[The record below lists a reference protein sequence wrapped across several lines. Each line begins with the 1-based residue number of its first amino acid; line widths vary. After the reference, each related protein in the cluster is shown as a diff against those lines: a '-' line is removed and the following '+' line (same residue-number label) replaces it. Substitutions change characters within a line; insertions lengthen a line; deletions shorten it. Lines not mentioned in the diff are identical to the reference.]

1 MKKILLLLS
10 LNVFIISYLNAQSG
24 LSGKITDEKNQSLFG
39 VNITIKGVENDVSTG
54 TTSDFEGN
62 YTIELAVGT
71 YEINYQYVGYKKQT
85 KRIDINEGEM
95 LNIDIVLVENAEIIE
110 EIVVSASK
118 YEQKLS
124 DVTVSMQVIKPQ
136 MIENTNT
143 NNMESAINKIPGVD
157 INDGQPSI
165 RGGSGWS
172 YGAGSRVLVLVDE
185 LPIIAADAGN
195 VKWDYLPV
203 ENISQVEVI
212 KGASSVLYGSSA
224 MNGVINIR
232 TAYPTEKAKTKIIYN
247 VGFYN
252 QPKNPVKYLN
262 GKTWDTNLYTDNNF
276 YQEGNTPTSVLLRD
290 DLFYW
295 ISKPMFGGVNFMHM
309 QQFGNFD
316 FVIAGNQFVDEG
328 YRTNNFDKRTRIN
341 TNLRFRSKRVEGL
354 AYGINANFMGQAKS
368 DFLLWASEKLKDVD
382 GNDSVIIRPFVAMD
396 GAVNINE
403 GYRINIDPY
412 AYYYKKNGSRYS
424 IRTRYFFV
432 DNRIPSD
439 TSKNNQSEFYY
450 LEYRYQTDIG
460 EKTKLAAGGVN
471 AYSEIHSNLFG
482 DHFSN
487 NMAGY
492 VQVDNNFGRLK
503 TSVGMR
509 GEYYIV
515 DTTQTESM
523 IDIELG
529 DEIIEIPIKPVFR
542 AGANYRLFEYTNLR
556 ASFGQGYRFPSIAEK
571 YTATAFA
578 GLLNVFP
585 NPNLDSETGW
595 NVEVGGHQGFK
606 IGKGWQGFGDIA
618 TFYSRYNNMMEFGFG
633 LFDTETFLPLADSI
647 QPTIDNMGFQ
657 SQNIGDVRVIGTDIS
672 VSARGKLTK
681 NIDLTLFAGYTYM
694 DAINL
699 YKDEAEKLVV
709 YETKNRE
716 TDYLKYRY
724 KHSLKG
730 NIIVDYKVISAGIS
744 MIYHS
749 PVLALDNIFV
759 SSDQDFQAFN
769 NLVLPGF
776 TDYYA
781 YHKYRPMLTYDT
793 HFGWNMN
800 ESIMISIVIRNLFNR
815 EYIERPGNMLPPRSL
830 SFQFKAEF

>member
-730 NIIVDYKVISAGIS
+730 NIIVDYKVIYAGIS